1 MENELTSILGRKV
14 DMRTAEDISRYFR
27 NEVIES
33 AEVKYAEGWFNT
45 SSSYAGFR
53 KRSSLNTDRKLAL
66 ALVKCIEIVGEAA
79 ANVSKQCR
87 EELQQIPWANI
98 IGMRNRLIHAYFE
111 INFDILWKTVVE
123 DLPPL
128 ISELEKI
135 VPPKDNK

>member
-1 MENELTSILGRKV
+1 MLRDDSIRLRHML
-14 DMRTAEDISRYFR
+14 DSAREAEDFISD
-27 NEVIES
+27 
-33 AEVKYAEGWFNT
+33 K
-45 SSSYAGFR
+45 

-66 ALVKCIEIVGEAA
+66 ALAKCIEIVGEAA